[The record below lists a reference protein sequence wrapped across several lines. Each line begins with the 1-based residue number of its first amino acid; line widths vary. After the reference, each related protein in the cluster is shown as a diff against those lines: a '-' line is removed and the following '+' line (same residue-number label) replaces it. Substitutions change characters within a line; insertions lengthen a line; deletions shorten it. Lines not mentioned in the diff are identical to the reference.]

1 MLSRRLR
8 ARVPSAMPVA
18 TGFVSGHRFTFDKVS
33 TDGSGKCD
41 AEETSMLEDRV
52 YGVVY
57 EIDDAEKPALDRAE
71 GLENGYAEKY
81 LEVITDSD
89 HITARAY
96 YATNKNT
103 SQKPYHWYKD
113 LVLAGAREHSL
124 PANYVEVIEKVDS
137 FKDSNSARCARERRF
152 LDDKW

>member
-18 TGFVSGHRFTFDKVS
+18 TGFVSEHRLTFDKVS

-41 AEETSMLEDRV
+41 AEKTSMAEDRV

-71 GLENGYAEKY
+71 GLRKGYAEKC
-81 LEVITDSD
+81 LEVITDSGQ
-89 HITARAY
+89 ITAGAY
-96 YATNKNT
+96 YATHKNT
-103 SQKPYHWYKD
+103 SLKPYHWYKD

-137 FKDSNSARCARERRF
+137 VKDPDSGRCARERRF
-152 LDDKW
+152 LADNG